1 MFTLTGSLGLAAVA
15 AAEAGPAPERV
26 VLEGVPKIG
35 YHVHMSP
42 TPGSLFAC
50 LQYLKDPVPYDT
62 LMGVTGAAFRRI
74 WSRDDGGNVD
84 LMYLAPEPH
93 ERAFRAIGREF
104 RVVPPER
111 KDAMI
116 QALKESIATGRPLLA
131 FGIIGPPECG
141 IVAGYDRRGEV
152 LLGYSY
158 FQEGDRPGYYEKA
171 DWYEGASWAGNVGFI
186 LIGEKRAR
194 PPERE
199 TLLSTLA
206 WAIDLARTPKRAHLP
221 DHVSGLAAYE
231 AWAAG
236 VEVDADYPRD
246 NAEVL
251 GTRVMVHGDQTVML
265 CERAN
270 AAGYLRSMVEA
281 APEAAAELKAAAAL
295 YDEVVKLG
303 PKVWPWGHDMGP
315 ATQQALADPKARRE
329 IAQATRQAGEIEAL
343 AVEHLEKALARM
355 KAVAGA
361 AGTQPAGK

>member
-1 MFTLTGSLGLAAVA
+1 MLTLTGSLGLAAVA
-15 AAEAGPAPERV
+15 AAGPAPERV

-50 LQYLKDPVPYDT
+50 LKYLKDPVPYDY

-104 RVVPPER
+104 RVVTPER
-111 KDAMI
+111 KDAMV
-116 QALKESIATGRPLLA
+116 QAVKESIAGGRPLLA

-141 IVAGYDRRGEV
+141 IVAGYDRGGEV
-152 LLGYSY
+152 LFGYSY
-158 FQEGDRPGYYEKA
+158 FQDGAIEGYYEQA
-171 DWYEGASWAGNVGFI
+171 GWHEGASWAGKVGFI

-206 WAIDLARTPKRAHLP
+206 WAVDLARTPKRANLP
-221 DHVSGLAAYE
+221 DHMSGLAAYE

-236 VEVDADYPRD
+236 LEVDADYPRD

-251 GTRVMVHGDQTVML
+251 GTRVMVHGDQAVML
-265 CERAN
+265 YERAN

-329 IAQATRQAGEIEAL
+329 IAQAVRRAGGIETR
-343 AVEHLEKALARM
+343 AVEHLEKALEHAR
-355 KAVAGA
+355 
-361 AGTQPAGK
+361 